1 MPVRVPDR
9 TLDALWTDLDDRE
22 ARQRRVVVEALSES
36 PPPSL
41 PDAVV
46 ATYFLALR
54 AKPLT
59 DAATEIAYHATSG
72 IRNPPAGSLLA
83 ECTGRAVG
91 VVPFDGTGRLGLL
104 HMAFPLAM
112 LRQADGHVTSTDL
125 LHTTAAA
132 IVFDVYEN
140 QDARLV
146 SLTIPPDVLATFP
159 GPAHGA
165 PGFRS
170 LVGLAPRTPAF
181 GTILKPTAG
190 LTAEDVG
197 RLVGAIADA
206 PLLSFVKEDED
217 LYPNL
222 PYAPLALRTRLALE
236 AIQERRPERPDSLLF
251 APHVTASPGEL
262 VANVEAAVAQGARA
276 VMFSESWALG
286 GVRLV
291 RDRLASLPLPPAI
304 YGHNAG
310 IGVRTRGIFREVL
323 DLLAR
328 LDGIDFRQTAPL
340 RPGAPFLRPY
350 GLEWE
355 ASEAVLAAEIAGIR
369 PTVAVRAGA
378 LDQGNIGLNL
388 ADVEERGA
396 TDRVMFLAGSAINS
410 IKGHDGRADPAL
422 GAAAMAEA
430 VAIHREGTLSDVAP
444 ERHPAEL
451 LRLARDRGMVALA
464 SALVQRYPGIA

>member
-1 MPVRVPDR
+1 MRVAERD
-9 TLDALWTDLDDRE
+9 LDSLWADLDDRE
-22 ARQRRVVVEALSES
+22 ERLRAVVGRALEER
-36 PPPSL
+36 PAPRL
-41 PDAVV
+41 DDAIV

-54 AKPLT
+54 SMPLAE
-59 DAATEIAYHATSG
+59 AAIEIAYHATSG
-72 IRNPPAGSLLA
+72 IRNPPSGTLLA
-83 ECTGRAVG
+83 ACTGRAVG
-91 VVPFDGTGRLGLL
+91 VVPFDATGRIGLL

-112 LRQADGHVTSTDL
+112 LAHADGRVTSTDL
-125 LHTTAAA
+125 LHTAAAA
-132 IVFDVYEN
+132 IIFDVYES

-146 SLTIPPDVLATFP
+146 SLGIPPAVLGAFP
-159 GPAHGA
+159 GPAHGS

-170 LVGLAPRTPAF
+170 LVGLAPGTPAF

-197 RLVGAIADA
+197 GLVGAIADV

-217 LYPNL
+217 LYPDL
-222 PYAPLALRTRLALE
+222 PYAPLARRTRLAMA
-236 AIQERRPERPDSLLF
+236 AIEERRGEAAGSLLF
-251 APHVTASPGEL
+251 APHVTSAPGEL
-262 VANVEAAVAQGARA
+262 VGNVEAAVGSGARA

-291 RDRLASLPLPPAI
+291 RDAFASRPLPPAI

-350 GLEWE
+350 GTEWL
-355 ASEAVLAAEIAGIR
+355 ASEAALAAEIPGVR
-369 PTVAVRAGA
+369 PTVAVRAGS

-388 ADVEERGA
+388 DDVESRGLV
-396 TDRVMFLAGSAINS
+396 DRVLFLAGSAINS
-410 IKGHDGRADPAL
+410 IKGPGGRADPAL
-422 GAAAMAEA
+422 GAAAMTEA
-430 VAIHREGTLSDVAP
+430 IELHREGLLRDVAP

-451 LRLARDRGMVALA
+451 FRIARDRGLDALA
-464 SALVQRYPGIA
+464 RALPQRYPELA

>member
-1 MPVRVPDR
+1 MRVDER
-9 TLDALWTDLDDRE
+9 DLDALWADLDDRE
-22 ARQRRVVVEALSES
+22 ERLRTLVARALAEC
-36 PPPSL
+36 PAPAL
-41 PDAVV
+41 DDAVV

-54 AKPLT
+54 STPLG

-72 IRNPPAGSLLA
+72 IRDPMPGTLLA
-83 ECTGRAVG
+83 ACTGRAVG
-91 VVPFDGTGRLGLL
+91 VVPFDTTGRIGLL

-112 LRQADGHVTSTDL
+112 LAHADGHVTSTDL
-125 LHTTAAA
+125 LHTAAAA
-132 IVFDVYEN
+132 IIFDVYEN

-146 SLTIPPDVLATFP
+146 SLRIPPAILAGFP
-159 GPAHGA
+159 GPAHGS
-165 PGFRS
+165 PGFRAM
-170 LVGLAPRTPAF
+170 VGLAPGTPAF

-197 RLVGAIADA
+197 RLVGGIAGV

-217 LYPNL
+217 LYPDL
-222 PYAPLALRTRLALE
+222 PYAPLGLRTRLATE
-236 AIQERRPERPDSLLF
+236 AIEERRGEARASLLF
-251 APHVTASPGEL
+251 APHVTSAPGEL
-262 VANVEAAVAQGARA
+262 VGNVEAAVDAGARA

-291 RDRLASLPLPPAI
+291 RDAFASRAIPPAI

-350 GLEWE
+350 GAEWL
-355 ASEAVLAAEIAGIR
+355 ASEAALSAEIPGLP
-369 PTVAVRAGA
+369 PTVAVRAGS

-388 ADVEERGA
+388 DDVERRGL
-396 TDRVMFLAGSAINS
+396 TDQVLFLAGSAINS
-410 IKGHDGRADPAL
+410 IKDASGRADPGL
-422 GAAAMAEA
+422 GAAAMCE
-430 VAIHREGTLSDVAP
+430 VIELHREGLLRDIP
-444 ERHPAEL
+444 PDRHPGEL
-451 LRLARDRGMVALA
+451 LRIARGRGLAALARALP
-464 SALVQRYPGIA
+464 QRYPDLA